1 MPTWFWWGSAV
12 AVAGLAV
19 GGFGLRELN
28 RQFVA
33 PAPAPPL
40 PPLLIGATARGGRFY
55 GCEATERIQS
65 NPQSPEIADRLKSLA
80 PIGSSSIEL
89 QAALRVQGFSDGI
102 PCTNAPDIFHA
113 DFRQKRGGGLTYAA
127 AATIWWAVDDD
138 GRILWTNGR
147 IFYSG
152 L

>member
-1 MPTWFWWGSAV
+1 MPAWFWWGSAI
-12 AVAGLAV
+12 AAAGLAV
-19 GGFGLRELN
+19 GGLGLRELN

-33 PAPAPPL
+33 PTPPL

-65 NPQSPEIADRLKSLA
+65 YPQSPEIADRLKSLA

-89 QAALRVQGFSDGI
+89 QAALRAQGFSGGI
-102 PCTNAPDIFHA
+102 PCTNAPHILHT
-113 DFRQKRGGGLTYAA
+113 DFRQERGGGLTYAA

-138 GRILWTNGR
+138 GRIVWTNGQ